1 MLPSKV
7 MSCAELGY
15 PPLRALLIPLGLRIE
30 AVAEGAA
37 IPGSYWG
44 DSEAGL
50 LDKVLYL
57 RADTPVH
64 SALHE
69 ASHFLCAT
77 AAGRQAP
84 QTDAGGSDTEEN
96 AVCYLQC
103 VLANR
108 LDGYSRQRCFADM
121 NAWGYTFVLGSAEAW
136 FANDA
141 DDALTWLKHNRPQGW
156 DD

>member
-1 MLPSKV
+1 
-7 MSCAELGY
+7 MSCADLGFA
-15 PPLRALLIPLGLRIE
+15 PLCRLLAPLGLAIE
-30 AVAEGAA
+30 CVADGSS

-44 DSEAGL
+44 DSEAGVL
-50 LDKVLYL
+50 GHVLYL

-77 AAGRQAP
+77 AAGRNAP

-103 VLANR
+103 RLADR
-108 LDGYSRQRCFADM
+108 LDGYSRERCFADM
-121 NAWGYTFVLGSAEAW
+121 DAWGYTFVLGSAERW
-136 FANDA
+136 FADDA
-141 DDALTWLKHNRPQGW
+141 DDAVAWLRLHRPRGW
-156 DD
+156 DA